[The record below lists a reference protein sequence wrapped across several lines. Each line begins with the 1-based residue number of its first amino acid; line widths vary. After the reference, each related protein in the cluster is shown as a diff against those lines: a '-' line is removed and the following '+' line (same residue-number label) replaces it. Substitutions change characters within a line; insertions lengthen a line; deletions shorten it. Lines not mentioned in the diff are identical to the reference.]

1 MTSTTLTNRRIAKAR
16 RAMDAAQNPKFK
28 EYWQR
33 VVNKLSEGL
42 GG

>member
-1 MTSTTLTNRRIAKAR
+1 MTSTTIVTRRIAKAQ
-16 RAMDAAQNPKFK
+16 RAMNNAQNPKFK

-33 VVNKLSEGL
+33 VIDQLSEGH